1 MPHVT
6 LHTPFKSKN
15 FTVQNRFYKAAM
27 SEILANENHAPTE
40 IMVKLYRRWA
50 QGQPGLLITGNVMI
64 DRRALGEPRNVVVED
79 TRDIDM
85 LTAWAEAGN
94 QNGTQIWMQINHP
107 GKQSPKSL
115 SPHPVAPSAIPL
127 TGNIASYFAPPRAL
141 TQEEIR
147 EIVQRFATTAAIAQE
162 AGFAGVQIHAAHGYL
177 ISQFLSPHH
186 NQRTDEYGGSLEN
199 RMRFLEEVYEAI
211 RQKTGQDFP
220 IGIKLNSAD
229 FQQGGFSEEESMQ
242 VMKKMEDI
250 GIDLIEISGGN
261 YESPKMMQGT
271 KRTQEREA
279 YFLDFAERVRKLLK
293 TPLVVT
299 GGFRTEKAMQEA
311 LESGATDLVGLARPF
326 ALNPDLPKAIAKGTY
341 RPIFVNPMQTRRSLS
356 DKNTKSLLAL
366 FWYQQ
371 QFLLIGKGKK
381 PDLYLSPIKVIFKS
395 FLRNGWN
402 IFNFR
407 RG

>member
-1 MPHVT
+1 M
-6 LHTPFKSKN
+6 KK
-15 FTVQNRFYKAAM
+15 
-27 SEILANENHAPTE
+27 I
-40 IMVKLYRRWA
+40 
-50 QGQPGLLITGNVMI
+50 
-64 DRRALGEPRNVVVED
+64 
-79 TRDIDM
+79 
-85 LTAWAEAGN
+85 
-94 QNGTQIWMQINHP
+94 
-107 GKQSPKSL
+107 
-115 SPHPVAPSAIPL
+115 
-127 TGNIASYFAPPRAL
+127 
-141 TQEEIR
+141 
-147 EIVQRFATTAAIAQE
+147 
-162 AGFAGVQIHAAHGYL
+162 
-177 ISQFLSPHH
+177 
-186 NQRTDEYGGSLEN
+186 
-199 RMRFLEEVYEAI
+199 
-211 RQKTGQDFP
+211 
-220 IGIKLNSAD
+220 NSAD

-341 RPIFVNPMQTRRSLS
+341 RPIFINPMQTRRSLS

>member
-1 MPHVT
+1 MTYLT

-15 FTVQNRFYKAAM
+15 FTLQNRFYKAAM
-27 SEILANENHAPTE
+27 SETLATKDHAPSE
-40 IMVKLYRRWA
+40 LMINLYRRWA

-64 DRRALGEPRNVVVED
+64 DRRALGEPGNVVIED
-79 TRDIDM
+79 TRDIEI

-127 TGNIASYFAPPRAL
+127 TGDIASFFAPPRAL

-147 EIVQRFATTAAIAQE
+147 EIVHRFATTAVIAQQ
-162 AGFAGVQIHAAHGYL
+162 AGFSGVQIHAAHGYL
-177 ISQFLSPHH
+177 ISQFLSPYH

-199 RMRFLEEVYEAI
+199 RMRFLVEIYDAI
-211 RQKTGQDFP
+211 RQKTGSNFP

-242 VMKKMEDI
+242 VMKKMDDI

-271 KRTQEREA
+271 KRTLEREA
-279 YFLDFAERVRKLLK
+279 YFLDFAEKVRKLLK

-311 LESGATDLVGLARPF
+311 LESGATDLIGLARPF
-326 ALNPDLPKAIAKGTY
+326 ALNPNLPKEIAKGTY
-341 RPIFVNPMQTRRSLS
+341 RPTFINPIQTGWSLL
-356 DKNTKSLLAL
+356 DKNIKSLLAL
-366 FWYQQ
+366 SWYQE
-371 QFLLIGKGKK
+371 QFLLISKGKK
-381 PDLYLSPIKVIFKS
+381 PDLYLSPLKVIFKA
-395 FLRNGWN
+395 FLRNGWS

>member
-1 MPHVT
+1 M
-6 LHTPFKSKN
+6 
-15 FTVQNRFYKAAM
+15 YK
-27 SEILANENHAPTE
+27 
-40 IMVKLYRRWA
+40 R
-50 QGQPGLLITGNVMI
+50 Q
-64 DRRALGEPRNVVVED
+64 
-79 TRDIDM
+79 
-85 LTAWAEAGN
+85 
-94 QNGTQIWMQINHP
+94 
-107 GKQSPKSL
+107 
-115 SPHPVAPSAIPL
+115 
-127 TGNIASYFAPPRAL
+127 APPRAL

-211 RQKTGQDFP
+211 RQKTGPDFP

-341 RPIFVNPMQTRRSLS
+341 RPIFINPMQTRRSLS